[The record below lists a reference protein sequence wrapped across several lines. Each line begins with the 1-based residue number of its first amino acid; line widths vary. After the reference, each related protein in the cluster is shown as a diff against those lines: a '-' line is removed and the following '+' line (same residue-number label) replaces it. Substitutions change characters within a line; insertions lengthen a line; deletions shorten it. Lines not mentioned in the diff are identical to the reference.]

1 MSSLDREVIER
12 AREADL
18 LAIARRLGATL
29 RKSGAEFVGACLVCG
44 GTDRFAININ
54 KNVWNCR
61 VCRKGGD
68 AIALVRHV
76 TGCDFNDAVEQ
87 LIGGRISPLV
97 QSCRRPRQ
105 RKHDLAS
112 DNNRA
117 AAGRIW
123 REAAPIFGT
132 PAELYLACTRGIDLE
147 QIPDID
153 GVLRFHPRC
162 PFKPGHTEPCLI
174 ALVRDAVSNVPSS
187 IIRTALTDDGL
198 KIDRMALG
206 PIGGG
211 VIKLWSRAAV
221 TRNLV
226 IGEGLE
232 TVAAAATRI
241 AHKGNKLQPA
251 WATICAGNLAALPV
265 LTGIEHLT
273 ILVDKDESGTGEDAA
288 NECTRNWIKAGR
300 YVNQL
305 IPHFTGTDFN
315 DIALEDHEALQ

>member
-1 MSSLDREVIER
+1 MNAFDKEVIER
-12 AREADL
+12 ACEADIL
-18 LAIARRLGATL
+18 TIARRFGAKL

-61 VCRKGGD
+61 ACRKGGD

-76 TGCDFNDAVEQ
+76 TGCDFHDAVEQ

-97 QSCRRPRQ
+97 QSGKQRRQ
-105 RKHDLAS
+105 RKQDLVG

-132 PAELYLACTRGIDLE
+132 PAELYLGCTRGIDLE

-153 GVLRFHPRC
+153 DVLRFHPHC
-162 PFKPGHTEPCLI
+162 PFKPGHTAPCLI
-174 ALVRDAVSNVPSS
+174 ALVRDAVSDVLTS
-187 IIRTALTDDGL
+187 IIRTALTDDGR
-198 KIDRMALG
+198 KIDRLALG

-211 VIKLWSRAAV
+211 AIKLWSHAAV
-221 TRNLV
+221 TRGLV

-241 AHKGNKLQPA
+241 EHKGTKLQPA
-251 WATICAGNLAALPV
+251 WAAICAGNLAALPV

-273 ILVDKDESGTGEDAA
+273 ILVDKDESGTGEHAA
-288 NECTRNWIKAGR
+288 NECTRSWIKAGR

-315 DIALEDHEALQ
+315 DIALEDNEALQ